1 MDRLDALRAFV
12 LAVDLGSF
20 AAAARALRRSPAA
33 VTRAIA
39 SIEARVGAEMLRRTT
54 RSLRLTEHGER
65 YLAVARR
72 VLADLDEAESHA
84 AAAKA
89 TPHGTLVVTAPLAF
103 GATHVRPVVEAFVV
117 AYADVR
123 ARLVLLDRVVNVVDE
138 GVDVAV
144 RIGELPDSAL
154 VAVGVGH
161 VRRVVVASAGYVA
174 RRGTPRTPAELAA
187 HRCVSLASVTPS
199 DTWTFGA
206 GPGGDRGRQVKVRPV
221 LTVNVADAAIH
232 AAAADLGVACVLS
245 YQAAALVRS
254 GRLVR
259 LLRAFEPAPLPVQL
273 VYPASSARA
282 AKVRAFVDL
291 AAPRL
296 RTALTK
302 IATSLGDVVED
313 AARG

>member
-39 SIEARVGAEMLRRTT
+39 SIEARMGTEMLRRTT
-54 RSLRLTEHGER
+54 RSLRLTEQGER
-65 YLAVARR
+65 YLTVARR
-72 VLADLDEAESHA
+72 VLADLDEAESSA
-84 AAAKA
+84 AAAKT
-89 TPHGTLVVTAPLAF
+89 TPHGTLAVTAPVAF
-103 GATHVRPVVEAFVV
+103 GAAHVRPVVEAYVA

-161 VRRVVVASAGYVA
+161 VRRVVVAGAGYVA
-174 RRGTPRTPAELAA
+174 RRGAPRTPADLAA
-187 HRCVSLASVTPS
+187 HRCVSLSAVTPS

-206 GPGGDRGRQVKVRPV
+206 AGGERGRQVKVRPI

-232 AAAADLGVACVLS
+232 AAAADLGVTCALS
-245 YQAAALVRS
+245 YQAAALLRS

-259 LLRAFEPAPLPVQL
+259 VLRAFEPPPLPVQL
-273 VYPASSARA
+273 VFPASSARA
-282 AKVRAFVDL
+282 AKVRAFVGL

-296 RTALTK
+296 RGALTK
-302 IATSLGDVVED
+302 IATSLGDADVRD
-313 AARG
+313 